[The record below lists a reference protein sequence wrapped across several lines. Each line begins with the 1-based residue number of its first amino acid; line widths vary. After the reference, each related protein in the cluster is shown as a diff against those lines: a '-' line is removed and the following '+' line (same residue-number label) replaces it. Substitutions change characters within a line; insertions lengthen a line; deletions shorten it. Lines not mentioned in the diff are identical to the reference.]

1 MAIPIVGTYVA
12 VTTLPYI
19 FYNRLIEG
27 KTSIDLYRLSRWD
40 SRFLRPPK
48 TAEAEKLPD
57 EFSTL
62 WKVFHLRDVIIPLP
76 AGHPMFKTIPLL
88 EVKPQIDEP
97 LLGILFRSPT
107 GREMARIY
115 LMSNGAWND
124 HFEGQGLFQLPVVL
138 RELRKKNPEE
148 VWKDVFTKDITGWEL
163 PWQEMVYNLYLLHLR
178 SVILPKNLVK
188 YSLMSDEKKAIVE
201 IESVNKDYRTEIVF
215 EFDRGLLLSYLL
227 VSEIGNTDSQ
237 DLRIRFIDK
246 ISFRTTDKGLG
257 SIIYNEFKQ
266 LPFNR
271 QTDQEGM
278 LYLFSAWSHDM
289 QQTDMLKEMIYFL
302 ERGEK
307 NHEQLKPL
315 YRYALSK
322 YRKTFTSRDIG
333 LEEDDPDVKLQR
345 RIELEEIAERK
356 RVLEKA
362 KEPKPIPPPT
372 PKENMNEFLRKAREE
387 KLKGGKK
394 RRKGRAVIQ

>member
-1 MAIPIVGTYVA
+1 MAVPLAGIYVA
-12 VTTLPYI
+12 ATTLPYI

-27 KTSIDLYRLSRWD
+27 KTSIDLYRLKRWD
-40 SRFLRPPK
+40 THFLVPPK
-48 TAEAEKLPD
+48 PAVMDKVPD
-57 EFSTL
+57 DFSSL

-88 EVKPQIDEP
+88 EVKPQNNEP
-97 LLGILFRSPT
+97 LLGVLFRSPT
-107 GREMARIY
+107 GREMARVY
-115 LMSNGAWND
+115 LMSNGTWND
-124 HFEGQGLFQLPVVL
+124 HMEEQGLFQLPVVL
-138 RELRKKNPEE
+138 RELRKKTPEE
-148 VWKDVFTKDITGWEL
+148 VWKDLFTKDITGWEL
-163 PWQEMVYNLYLLHLR
+163 PWQQMAYNLYLLHLR
-178 SVILPKNLVK
+178 SVILPKNLVN
-188 YSLMSDEKKAIVE
+188 YYLLNDEKKALVE
-201 IESVNKDYRTEIVF
+201 IESKNKDYRTEIVF

-237 DLRIRFIDK
+237 DLRARFIDK

-307 NHEQLKPL
+307 NQDQLKPL
-315 YRYALSK
+315 YRYAFTK
-322 YRKTFTSRDIG
+322 YKKTFTSRDVG
-333 LEEDDPDVKLQR
+333 LEENDPDIKLQR
-345 RIELEEIAERK
+345 RIELEAIADRK

-362 KEPKPIPPPT
+362 KEPKPAPPPT
-372 PKENMNEFLRKAREE
+372 PKENMNNFLRRAREE
-387 KLKGGKK
+387 KLNNGTK
-394 RRKGRAVIQ
+394 RKKGRAVIQ